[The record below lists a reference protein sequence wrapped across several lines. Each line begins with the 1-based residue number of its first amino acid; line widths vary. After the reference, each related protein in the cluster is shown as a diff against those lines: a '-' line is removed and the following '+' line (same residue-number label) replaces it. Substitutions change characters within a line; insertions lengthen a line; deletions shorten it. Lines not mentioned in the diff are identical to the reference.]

1 MTFNQWSGG
10 DSGTDFAPVAAS
22 NISAERSTVWSQ
34 NGDYSIKLNI
44 ANTTNAMW
52 RILNYPSDEI
62 NNINLKL
69 HLFSPNVSL
78 FVFLIGDYEN
88 QHVLTK
94 SVTITPSDEPTL
106 VNLTSEVNGN
116 IDTLIISLQT
126 PSDAGIFY
134 VDDLSLISQ

>member
-1 MTFNQWSGG
+1 MYF
-10 DSGTDFAPVAAS
+10 
-22 NISAERSTVWSQ
+22 I
-34 NGDYSIKLNI
+34 I
-44 ANTTNAMW
+44 
-52 RILNYPSDEI
+52 
-62 NNINLKL
+62 
-69 HLFSPNVSL
+69 
-78 FVFLIGDYEN
+78 FLIGDYEN